1 MFSNKYKIVMCKKS
15 KHTIYHQ
22 TLQTILSNSLHKTHK
37 HTEIH
42 VKVTQFIVL
51 GLNWLTNIITKTTK

>member
-1 MFSNKYKIVMCKKS
+1 MCKKS

>member
-1 MFSNKYKIVMCKKS
+1 MYKKS
-15 KHTIYHQ
+15 KHTIYR
-22 TLQTILSNSLHKTHK
+22 TLQTILLNSLHKTHK

-51 GLNWLTNIITKTTK
+51 GLT

>member
-1 MFSNKYKIVMCKKS
+1 MCTKS
-15 KHTIYHQ
+15 KHTIDQ

-51 GLNWLTNIITKTTK
+51 GLTWLTNIITNNYKITK

>member
-1 MFSNKYKIVMCKKS
+1 MCKKS
-15 KHTIYHQ
+15 KHTIYQ

-37 HTEIH
+37 HIEIH

-51 GLNWLTNIITKTTK
+51 GLTNIITNLK